1 MTNHASPFAKNR
13 TKIKRVVGPLS
24 LAFAMLALSGCEG
37 SVTIS
42 PSGSATSSASESVA
56 SSPAPSVSAT
66 PAGDVAGAVINGL
79 PTKKELAK
87 DANGS
92 FIQTTISAD
101 DPAMKYDASVVD
113 PNVTEAYT
121 EEEVLAAQQFI
132 VKFIA
137 EEGLDSTL
145 NGTKTNI
152 EIVDAW
158 WAANKDKIDPTEE
171 GFYEKLVANDNVYMP
186 VYRYTG
192 KKSELISGDN
202 VTHVNS
208 RKIKISA
215 IKAGF
220 LEGKQRLGF
229 NVKTETVY
237 NILMDGKKTVNS
249 SNGDFI
255 FTLTKDESGKWLI
268 SGYQNTF
275 SDSPA

>member
-1 MTNHASPFAKNR
+1 MTNRTSPFVNNR
-13 TKIKRVVGPLS
+13 TKIKRVAGPLS
-24 LAFAMLALSGCEG
+24 LAFAMLALSACEG

-42 PSGSATSSASESVA
+42 PSGSVTPSASETVA
-56 SSPAPSVSAT
+56 SSPAPSAT
-66 PAGDVAGAVINGL
+66 PAGDVAGSVINGI

-87 DANGS
+87 DAKGS

-101 DPAMKYDASVVD
+101 DPAMKYNASVVD
-113 PNVTEAYT
+113 PNVAEAYS

-132 VKFIA
+132 VTFIA

-145 NGTKTNI
+145 NGTKENL

-158 WAANKDKIDPTEE
+158 WAANKDKIDPEQE

-192 KKSELISGDN
+192 KKSELVSGDD

-208 RKIKISA
+208 RKITISA